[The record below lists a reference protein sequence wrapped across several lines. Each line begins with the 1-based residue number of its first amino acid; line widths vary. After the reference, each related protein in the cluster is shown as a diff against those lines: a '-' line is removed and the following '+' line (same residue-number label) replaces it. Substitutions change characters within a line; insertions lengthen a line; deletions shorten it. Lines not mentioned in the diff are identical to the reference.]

1 MLASGSPV
9 PKFLLTSLTGEQCD
23 LKSLSHGGPLLLAIY
38 RSSCPVCQ
46 LTLPFLD
53 RIAKGSLRVVAV
65 SQDDDRDTRRFM
77 EKYQLSLPV
86 VLDRAKDRYPASNS
100 LGITN
105 VPSLFLIEAD
115 GTVSLA
121 GAGFRKHEIEALG
134 KRSGVEAFKPDENVP
149 EWKAG

>member
-1 MLASGSPV
+1 MLAAGSTLPE
-9 PKFLLTSLTGEQCD
+9 FFLTSLEGEQRD
-23 LKSLSHGGPLLLAIY
+23 LKIISNGGPLLLAIY

-53 RIAKGSLRVVAV
+53 RIAKGSLHVVAV
-65 SQDDDRDTRRFM
+65 SQDDDLDTRRFM

-105 VPSLFLIEAD
+105 VPSLFLVEAD
-115 GTVSLA
+115 GTVSMA
-121 GAGFRKHEIEALG
+121 GAGFRKSELEALG
-134 KRSGVEAFKPDENVP
+134 KRSGVEVFKPDENVP